1 MGFELFNAEPL
12 DLKNDLDGLEDVY
25 DIDIVNINDEAKRTA
40 NSRINNLLQLYN
52 NEAFI
57 EAHPEFKK
65 RIDTEIETLR
75 RLIKMAQTNEI
86 IHDNLAKAISHN
98 PNNASLYMALTRLQ
112 SNIMSIQTQIHEVME
127 GFNKMCKTYQTE
139 INFEP
144 ETNSEEQE
152 VSSNVH
158 RGRKSFITE
167 MMKLA
172 SEQSV

>member
-25 DIDIVNINDEAKRTA
+25 DIDLANINDEAKRTA

-52 NEAFI
+52 NEPFI

-98 PNNASLYMALTRLQ
+98 PNNASLYMALARLQ

-144 ETNSEEQE
+144 ETNSEDEE

-172 SEQSV
+172 TDQSV